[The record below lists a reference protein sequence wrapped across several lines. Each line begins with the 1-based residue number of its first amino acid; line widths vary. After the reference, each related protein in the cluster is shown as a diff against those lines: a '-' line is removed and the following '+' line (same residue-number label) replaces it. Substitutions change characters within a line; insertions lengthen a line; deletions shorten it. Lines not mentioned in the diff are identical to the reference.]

1 MKSSPPEPTNSTEVL
16 TSGQSGD
23 TKAQTWK
30 VGTLS
35 YNFSGLRILFALLL
49 AGDFA
54 WAMRDRAVGPI
65 AQLMLRGL
73 HAPDLV
79 VGLLLSSLPTALG
92 LLIGPIV
99 SMKSDRHRGRWGRRI
114 PFLIFSAPFAA
125 LSMFG
130 LAFTP
135 WLGIELN
142 RMLGAWSPGVIAVSI
157 GVFVVFWTI
166 FDLAG
171 VVANSVFGGLVN
183 DVVPRELL
191 GRFFGL
197 FRIVSLIA
205 GVIFTYWLMG
215 SAEEHF
221 AAIFVSTGLLYGV
234 GFTWMCFKVKE
245 GEYPPPEPFTEQGT
259 SRWRNT
265 IAVFKEFFRECF
277 KNPYYLWLFA
287 ALTFCNVC
295 FGPFNSFSVFYAKS
309 IGMSMDSYGKYLALT
324 YAISLALSYK
334 LGAWS
339 DRFHPLRTC
348 IPTIGLYAAVM
359 LWGGFFATTT
369 TTFAIGFV
377 LHGVLS
383 GTFFTVSSSLGQRLF
398 PKEKF
403 AQFGSG
409 SGLFGSVFYLSV
421 VPLSGYF
428 LDRTGHIYRHTFTI
442 GGVFALLGFVSLIVV
457 HSKFMKL
464 GGPKNYMAPE

>member
-1 MKSSPPEPTNSTEVL
+1 MELTPSEPASTAESL
-16 TSGQSGD
+16 ISERSGKPQD
-23 TKAQTWK
+23 RIWK

-35 YNFSGLRILFALLL
+35 YTFPKLVILFGLLL
-49 AGDFA
+49 GGDFA

-65 AQLMLRGL
+65 AQLMLRSL

-92 LLIGPIV
+92 LIVGPII

-114 PFLIFSAPFAA
+114 PFLIISAPFAA
-125 LSMFG
+125 ISMFG

-135 WLGIELN
+135 WLGKELHQ
-142 RMLGAWSPGVIAVSI
+142 MLGVYSPGIIAVSM

-183 DVVPRELL
+183 DVVPQNLL

-197 FRIVSLIA
+197 FRMVSLGA
-205 GVIFTYWLMG
+205 GIIFNYWVMG

-221 AAIFVSTGLLYGV
+221 AAIFVCTGALYGV
-234 GFTWMCFKVKE
+234 GFSWMCFKVKE
-245 GEYPPPEPFTEQGT
+245 GEYPVPEPFPVQGK
-259 SRWRNT
+259 SHWRNT
-265 IAVFKEFFRECF
+265 IATFKEFFEECF
-277 KNPYYLWLFA
+277 KNPYYLWLFG
-287 ALTFCNVC
+287 ALTLCNIAN
-295 FGPFNSFSVFYAKS
+295 GPFNAFSVFYAKS
-309 IGMSMDSYGKYLALT
+309 IDMSMDSYGKYLALT
-324 YAISLALSYK
+324 YVISLSISYM
-334 LGAWS
+334 LGYLS
-339 DRFHPLRTC
+339 DRFHPLRAC
-348 IPTIGLYAAVM
+348 IPTMGLYAIVM
-359 LWGGFFATTT
+359 LWGGCFAKTPG
-369 TTFAIGFV
+369 TFAIGFV

-383 GTFFTVSSSLGQRLF
+383 GTYFTVSSSLCQRLF

-403 AQFGSG
+403 AQFVSG
-409 SGLFGSVFYLSV
+409 CGLFGSVFYLST

-428 LDRTGHIYRHTFTI
+428 LDHTGHVYRHTFTI
-442 GGVFALLGFVSLIVV
+442 SGILALFAFVALLIV